1 MISRK
6 EGADK
11 VLEIALSKAAYE
23 ERDKQ
28 QRQVSYSA
36 DGLARRADDWFLQV
50 FEERVMSRA
59 PGEVQSQHAGYED
72 LVLEE
77 SSKKH
82 FTYCVIEVCSSEL
95 VLYVPS
101 LPTLVFEADN

>member
-50 FEERVMSRA
+50 FEERVMSRD
-59 PGEVQSQHAGYED
+59 PEEVQSQHAGYDD
-72 LVLEE
+72 LVREE
-77 SSKKH
+77 RSKDH
-82 FTYCVIEVCSSEL
+82 FTYCVIEVR
-95 VLYVPS
+95 S
-101 LPTLVFEADN
+101 LKL

>member
-11 VLEIALSKAAYE
+11 VLEIALSKEAYE

-28 QRQVSYSA
+28 QQPVSYSA
-36 DGLARRADDWFLQV
+36 DGLARRSDDWFLQV
-50 FEERVMSRA
+50 FEERAMSRA
-59 PGEVQSQHAGYED
+59 PGEVQPNHAGYED

-77 SSKKH
+77 SSKDH
-82 FTYCVIEVCSSEL
+82 FTYCVIEVR
-95 VLYVPS
+95 S
-101 LPTLVFEADN
+101 LKF